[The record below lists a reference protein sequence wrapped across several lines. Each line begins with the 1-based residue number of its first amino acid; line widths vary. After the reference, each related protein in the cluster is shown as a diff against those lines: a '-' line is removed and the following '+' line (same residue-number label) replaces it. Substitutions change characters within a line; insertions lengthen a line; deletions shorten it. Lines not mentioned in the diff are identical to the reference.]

1 MKPFHI
7 VATIASFVVAMSN
20 SFAGPCLQRATYNLN
35 NEGVILQQ
43 LSQSVFLLERWSE
56 KESSYIPLGTATVI
70 SKSGHL
76 LTAKHLFEY
85 ANTANLTL
93 EEFRVTHTDRETQ
106 KRSTF
111 NIDSIK
117 HHKFSDITIIKA
129 KDWNEYLFQP
139 VKLNFDF
146 LTYPS
151 KVQMYSYSLESPFEA
166 LMSTTGSITRKDS
179 NKFIIIDQ
187 IKPYNGQS
195 GSLLINEN
203 LHGVGVLS
211 GYIVDDG
218 RVVTSYSELREQEF
232 KFIRA
237 TSTHFV
243 QDMVPELEMKDAN
256 ELVNIF
262 INNPGP
268 LPESDIRYSLKHNP
282 LSYFLAIIKIVDEH
296 NEIIGKIPD
305 SKLASDFWFQF
316 VSYSSCFLNTDISR
330 QYSRKIHSSLP
341 PNKLDSIVKL
351 QIDEARR
358 NKDIE
363 TSIAYFSAANQLAE
377 LSPEL
382 SKRYWANLDY
392 TALEIAKRI
401 NKPSSETIGSNIA
414 LASLVVSE
422 RIKNYP
428 NIQHRLT
435 NLQIDSTQQVLLSAS
450 QFSQAGESHY
460 AGSQFALAASGFE
473 KYRSPTSNEKVYV
486 IDQSERDFKYH
497 AAMTSLSEPN
507 IPDDALMSLR
517 EQLSQSFQ
525 GGGVP
530 SINEADIAGA
540 VAQFEINA
548 KERLAPSIR
557 RMQ

>member
-7 VATIASFVVAMSN
+7 AATIASFVVTMSN
-20 SFAGPCLQRATYNLN
+20 SFAGPCLQSATYNLN

-56 KESSYIPLGTATVI
+56 KENSYIPLGTATVI

-85 ANTANLTL
+85 TNTANLNL
-93 EEFRVTHTDRETQ
+93 NKFRVTHTDRETQ
-106 KRSTF
+106 KQSAF
-111 NIDSIK
+111 SIDNIK
-117 HHKFSDITIIKA
+117 HHKDSDITIIKA
-129 KDWNEYLFQP
+129 KDWNENLFRP
-139 VKLNFDF
+139 IKLNFDF
-146 LTYPS
+146 RTYPS
-151 KVQMYSYSLESPFEA
+151 EVKMYSYSLDNPLEA
-166 LMSTTGSITRKDS
+166 LMSSPGSITRKDS
-179 NKFIIIDQ
+179 NKFIVIDQ

-237 TSTHFV
+237 TSTHLV
-243 QDMVPELEMKDAN
+243 QDMVSELEMKDAN

-268 LPESDIRYSLKHNP
+268 LPEPDIRHSLKHNP
-282 LSYFLAIIKIVDEH
+282 LSYYLAIIKIVDEH
-296 NEIIGKIPD
+296 NEIIGKIPTTR
-305 SKLASDFWFQF
+305 LASDFWFQF
-316 VSYSSCFLNTDISR
+316 TSYSSCFLNTDIAR

-341 PNKLDSIVKL
+341 SNKLDSIVKL

-358 NKDIE
+358 NKNIE
-363 TSIAYFSAANQLAE
+363 TSIAYYSAANQLAE
-377 LSPEL
+377 LSPDI

-392 TALEIAKRI
+392 TALEIAQRI
-401 NKPSSETIGSNIA
+401 NNPSSDTIGSNIA

-422 RIKNYP
+422 RIKSYP

-450 QFSQAGESHY
+450 QFSQTGDSHY

-473 KYRSPTSNEKVYV
+473 KYRSPTNNERIYV

-507 IPDDALMSLR
+507 IPDDALMNLR

-525 GGGVP
+525 GGDLP

-548 KERLAPSIR
+548 KERLAPFNR
-557 RMQ
+557 